1 MLFGL
6 EYPYL
11 MMIAGGILVALGFFG
26 VAFMQKGDGTPV
38 SETTIKPISEQT
50 KPRTPK
56 KVEWSPAALD
66 PSKEPKEQIVRI
78 E

>member
-11 MMIAGGILVALGFFG
+11 MMIPGGILVALGFFG

-38 SETTIKPISEQT
+38 SERRLSRQSQEPL
-50 KPRTPK
+50 K

-66 PSKEPKEQIVRI
+66 PSKNQKKK
-78 E
+78 